1 MCPPRDAA
9 AAPCSRGALR
19 RLMAA
24 LLTPDAGGG
33 QRTAETILDFVLLR
47 GVYLIISHLVAQ
59 KMFNPSIF
67 LSSGFFSYSMNYIFS
82 LT

>member
-9 AAPCSRGALR
+9 AAPCSRGALG
-19 RLMAA
+19 RLR

-67 LSSGFFSYSMNYIFS
+67 LSSGFFSYFMNYIFS